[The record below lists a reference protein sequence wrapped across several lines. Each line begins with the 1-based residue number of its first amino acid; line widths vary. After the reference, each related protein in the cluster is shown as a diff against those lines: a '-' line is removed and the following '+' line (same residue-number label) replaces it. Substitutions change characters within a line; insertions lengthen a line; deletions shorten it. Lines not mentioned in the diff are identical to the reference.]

1 MERVRGQG
9 PAQAAEAEDLLVRVG
24 AGVREHLLVRVG
36 VGVRVG
42 ARFRSG
48 QGMERVGSGYG
59 PRVQGPGQDQGQV
72 SSHLEQGWVS
82 ARIGSGPGPVRAKV
96 RVRVVAR
103 FMFRVRVRVRV
114 RVGELAPR
122 AHACLH

>member
-1 MERVRGQG
+1 MG
-9 PAQAAEAEDLLVRVG
+9 RVG
-24 AGVREHLLVRVG
+24 A
-36 VGVRVG
+36 
-42 ARFRSG
+42 A
-48 QGMERVGSGYG
+48 
-59 PRVQGPGQDQGQV
+59 V

-122 AHACLH
+122 AQACLHCLH